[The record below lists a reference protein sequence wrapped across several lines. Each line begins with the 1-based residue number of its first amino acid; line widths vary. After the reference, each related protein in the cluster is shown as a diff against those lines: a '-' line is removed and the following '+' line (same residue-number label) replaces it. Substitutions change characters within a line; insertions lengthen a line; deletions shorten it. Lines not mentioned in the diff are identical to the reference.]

1 MHERLTT
8 RRSGRSERPT
18 VAYVLKSFPRLSET
32 FIASEIFR
40 LEQLGVPL
48 RLFVIKTSD
57 EHLRHPVVDTIRAP
71 RVHLPPAAP
80 VSGISLIRWLARH
93 LPSFT
98 PALLRVVFRHPLRT
112 ARTAAMAGAQAVRAR
127 STRWSIKKSPVKE
140 WLQAVALADALAAAG
155 DVRHVH
161 AHFCHSAT
169 MVAWLAAII
178 EGLPLSFTAHAK
190 DVYQSSLNP
199 AGLLD
204 RKLRAARFVITCT
217 EANQRYLQARTLT
230 PVYCLYHGLN
240 VEFARLCAERPR
252 PAIPSGGVRVLAVG
266 RLVQKKGFDVLLDAC
281 ALLRDRGV
289 PIEGTI
295 VGEPAEHAESLRARV
310 ARLGLGG
317 CVTFAGP
324 MSQADLFE
332 QYARATVFCLP
343 CRVLENGDRDG
354 IPNVIAEAMACG
366 LPVVTTNASGAP
378 ELMDHGVSGIVV
390 PPDDPVAVADAI
402 EMLHRQPDL
411 ADSLARAA
419 RAAIRTRFNGDLTAE
434 ALSTL
439 LRGAVAC

>member
-1 MHERLTT
+1 MPER
-8 RRSGRSERPT
+8 SMVAGANHDQVPT

-40 LEQLGVPL
+40 LEQLGVRL
-48 RLFVIKTSD
+48 RLFVIKRSD
-57 EHLRHPVVDTIRAP
+57 ERLRHPVVDAIQAP
-71 RVHLPPAAP
+71 RVDLPEAAP
-80 VSGISLIRWLARH
+80 VSGVSLVGWLAQH

-98 PALLRVVFRHPLRT
+98 PALLRVLRRHPVHA
-112 ARTAAMAGAQAVRAR
+112 ARSAAMAAAQALRAR
-127 STRWSIKKSPVKE
+127 PTRWSIKKAPVKE
-140 WLQAVALADALAAAG
+140 WLQAVALADAIATAG

-169 MVAWLAAII
+169 MVAWLAAVI

-217 EANQRYLQARTLT
+217 ATNQRHLQARTAT

-240 VEFARLCAERPR
+240 VEFARLCAERSR
-252 PAIPSGGVRVLAVG
+252 SIAPSGGVRVLAVG
-266 RLVQKKGFDVLLDAC
+266 RLVEKKGFDVLLDAC
-281 ALLRDRGV
+281 ARLRQRGV
-289 PIEGTI
+289 SVEGTI
-295 VGEPAEHAESLRARV
+295 VGEPGEHGAVLREQA
-310 ARLGLGG
+310 ARLGLTG

-324 MSQADLFE
+324 MSQSELFE

-378 ELMDHGVSGIVV
+378 ELMDNGVSGIVV
-390 PPDDPVAVADAI
+390 PPDDAIAVADAI
-402 EMLHRQPDL
+402 EMLHRQPEM
-411 ADSLARAA
+411 AESLAREA
-419 RAAIRTRFNGDLTAE
+419 RRAISTRFNGDVTAR

-439 LRGAVAC
+439 LQEAVAC

>member
-1 MHERLTT
+1 MREGHTLA
-8 RRSGRSERPT
+8 RSDHDGVPT
-18 VAYVLKSFPRLSET
+18 VAYVLKAFPRLSET

-40 LEQLGVPL
+40 LEQLGVRL
-48 RLFVIKTSD
+48 RLFVIKTSG
-57 EHLRHPVVDTIRAP
+57 EQLQHPVVDAIRAP
-71 RVHLPPAAP
+71 RVHLPPTAP
-80 VSGISLIRWLARH
+80 VSGVSLPRWLARH
-93 LPSFT
+93 LPLFA
-98 PALLRVVFRHPLRT
+98 PALARVLRRHPLRA
-112 ARTAAMAGAQAVRAR
+112 ARAAGRAAAQALRAR
-127 STRWSIKKSPVKE
+127 PTRWSIKKSPIKE
-140 WLQAVALADALAAAG
+140 WLQAVALADAIAAAG

-190 DVYQSSLNP
+190 DVYQSNLNP

-217 EANQRYLQARTLT
+217 EANQRYLQARTAT

-240 VEFARLCAERPR
+240 VEFARLCADRSR
-252 PAIPSGGVRVLAVG
+252 PAAPSGGVRVLAVG

-281 ALLRDRGV
+281 VILRQRGV
-289 PIEGTI
+289 PVEGTI
-295 VGEPAEHAESLRARV
+295 VGEPGEHAPILAERA
-310 ARLGLGG
+310 ARLGLAG
-317 CVTFAGP
+317 CITFAGP

-378 ELMDHGVSGIVV
+378 ELMDHQVSGIVV
-390 PPDDPVAVADAI
+390 PPDDALAVADAI
-402 EMLHRQPDL
+402 EMLHRQPDM
-411 ADSLARAA
+411 ADALGRAA
-419 RAAIRTRFNGDLTAE
+419 RVTIRTRFNGDVTAQ
-434 ALSTL
+434 ALSAL
-439 LRGAVAC
+439 LQGAVAC

>member
-1 MHERLTT
+1 MRKPATAVSSNDDRT
-8 RRSGRSERPT
+8 PT

-40 LEQLGVPL
+40 LEQLGLRL

-57 EHLRHPVVDTIRAP
+57 ERLQHPVVDAIRAP
-71 RVHLPPAAP
+71 RVHLPQAAP
-80 VSGISLIRWLARH
+80 VTGVPLWRWLAQH
-93 LPSFT
+93 LPSFA
-98 PALLRVVFRHPLRT
+98 PALARVVRRHPLRV
-112 ARTAAMAGAQAVRAR
+112 ARAAAMAVAQAVRAR
-127 STRWSIKKSPVKE
+127 STRWSIKKSPIKE
-140 WLQAVALADALAAAG
+140 WLQAVALADAIAEAG

-190 DVYQSSLNP
+190 DVYQSNLNP

-204 RKLRAARFVITCT
+204 RKLRAARFVVTCT
-217 EANQRYLQARTLT
+217 ETNQRHLQARTAT

-252 PAIPSGGVRVLAVG
+252 PPIPSGGVRVLAVG
-266 RLVQKKGFDVLLDAC
+266 RLVEKKGFDVLLDAC
-281 ALLRDRGV
+281 AVLRQRGIPV
-289 PIEGTI
+289 EGTI
-295 VGEPAEHAESLRARV
+295 VGEPGEHAAALEARA
-310 ARLGLGG
+310 AWLGLAG

-366 LPVVTTNASGAP
+366 LPVVTTSASGAP
-378 ELMDHGVSGIVV
+378 ELMDNGVNGIVV
-390 PPDDPVAVADAI
+390 PPEDALAVADAI
-402 EMLHRQPDL
+402 EMLHRKPEM
-411 ADSLARAA
+411 ADSLACAA
-419 RAAIRTRFNGDLTAE
+419 RATIRMRFNGEVTAL
-434 ALSTL
+434 ALSAL
-439 LRGAVAC
+439 LNEAVAC